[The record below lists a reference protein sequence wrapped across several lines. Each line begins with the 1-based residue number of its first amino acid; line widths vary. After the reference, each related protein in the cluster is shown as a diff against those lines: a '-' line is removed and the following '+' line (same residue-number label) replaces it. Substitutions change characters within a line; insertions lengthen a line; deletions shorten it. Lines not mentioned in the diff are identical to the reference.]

1 MGRASRNMMYRGI
14 DRYEGDTGMN
24 ARDPAKL
31 ASAGLSLTRAQLL
44 GLKWSIILLLIG
56 SPLGIDISPSIKFSV
71 ANCFQIV
78 ATSILLGCSVRYLRR
93 GSIFLLLSYGAG
105 LIISSLF
112 LIKDFTTSIVLSQAL
127 YFAVC
132 ITCLLLAWETPK
144 NADLYQTL
152 RSALRIGVPIA
163 IIIMYC
169 FAFRDMFIDQLAYT
183 SMGFDDKSHAAV
195 YIAALAFLV
204 LEIST
209 SILKIPIAL
218 FVFASSFLTVSRL
231 SAMMIPFFLVALF
244 SAFLRTRL
252 KFSNI
257 SARALYDLVMGAM
270 VVLLLIVAISVVSGL
285 PVFSRLVGSEDGS
298 AANSTQSHFIL
309 IQLAIQM
316 KFIKPWTFVF
326 GTTPGTFSYLLPVS
340 GIDYSELAFLDP
352 GSQITM
358 ARGALPIH
366 SVPASIFLEFPIWI
380 FVIYAISLFLITKN
394 LFKTHKTNI
403 WTMFFAVMVA
413 TMFYSGHNEPYFL
426 TLFLIPIL
434 SMRESVSRSKGKD
447 TGTSLTISQ

>member
-78 ATSILLGCSVRYLRR
+78 AAGILLGCFVKYLRR
-93 GSIFLLLSYGAG
+93 GSILLLLSYGVG
-105 LIISSLF
+105 LIVPGFL
-112 LIKDFTTSIVLSQAL
+112 LIKDFNVGVVLTQAM

-132 ITCLLLAWETPK
+132 ITCLLLAWEAPK
-144 NADLYQTL
+144 TIELYQDL

-163 IIIMYC
+163 ILVI
-169 FAFRDMFIDQLAYT
+169 FGFTVKDMFIDHLAYT
-183 SMGFDDKSHAAV
+183 SMGFDDKSHASV

-218 FVFASSFLTVSRL
+218 FIFASSFLTVSRL
-231 SAMMIPFFLVALF
+231 SAMMIPFFLMALF

-252 KFSNI
+252 KFANKS
-257 SARALYDLVMGAM
+257 SRALYVLIMGVM

-298 AANSTQSHFIL
+298 AAGSTQSHFIL

-316 KFIKPWTFVF
+316 KFIKPWIFVF
-326 GTTPGTFSYLLPVS
+326 GTTPGAFSYLLPVS

-352 GSQITM
+352 ESQVTM

-380 FVIYAISLFLITKN
+380 FVIYAISLFFITKN
-394 LFKTHKTNI
+394 LFKAHKTNI
-403 WTMFFAVMVA
+403 WTMFLAVMVA

-426 TLFLIPIL
+426 TLFLISIL
-434 SMRESVSRSKGKD
+434 FMRESVSRNKGED
-447 TGTSLTISQ
+447 SGTSLTISQ

>member
-1 MGRASRNMMYRGI
+1 
-14 DRYEGDTGMN
+14 
-24 ARDPAKL
+24 
-31 ASAGLSLTRAQLL
+31 
-44 GLKWSIILLLIG
+44 
-56 SPLGIDISPSIKFSV
+56 
-71 ANCFQIV
+71 
-78 ATSILLGCSVRYLRR
+78 
-93 GSIFLLLSYGAG
+93 
-105 LIISSLF
+105 
-112 LIKDFTTSIVLSQAL
+112 
-127 YFAVC
+127 
-132 ITCLLLAWETPK
+132 
-144 NADLYQTL
+144 
-152 RSALRIGVPIA
+152 
-163 IIIMYC
+163 
-169 FAFRDMFIDQLAYT
+169 MFIDQLAYT